1 MAFLSSFSPSMI
13 YLVTKMLVFLALAGL
28 IGLIIGWAIGRVGK
42 QNSASL
48 TENQWRRTLAD
59 TEDCLLYTSPSPRD

>member
-59 TEDCLLYTSPSPRD
+59 TEEEHARVIT